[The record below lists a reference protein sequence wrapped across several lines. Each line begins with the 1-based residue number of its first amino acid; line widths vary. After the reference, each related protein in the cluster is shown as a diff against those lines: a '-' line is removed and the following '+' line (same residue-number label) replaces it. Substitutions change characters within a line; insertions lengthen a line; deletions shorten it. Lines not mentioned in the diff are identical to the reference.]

1 MRSGGCLLDPSQQG
15 LLFSA
20 AGGATTQLTSGY
32 AYASLAASGSQLLAT
47 WSECGGVSAR
57 RFDAAGAP
65 LGGALQ
71 LASPPA
77 ITQQTATFDGA
88 DFAVAWKTQRA
99 ATIGVE
105 AGWVSPAGAVA
116 FAAPDPAAMGPIPE
130 DFPSI
135 ASFGGGAALLA
146 TRAGA
151 SVEARI
157 LTKGVGPTPAGISG
171 PPVTFPDGQFGPMRG
186 YRAPIAASGGDA
198 MILSIDDSGS
208 LMGSLVTGQLQVT
221 GRATGMG
228 VDPGL
233 SIASS
238 GAGFLGALSDGGSMA
253 IRRFAADGT
262 PADASWTPLPYRGGT
277 GIAATFDGTSYQLT
291 FGGGDL
297 SCNAPSQVRRLS
309 IPATGALGSL
319 LGAAVIP
326 GPTEVSDASCWG
338 SACVGVSRGG
348 GQDLFL
354 LGPGGP
360 QAWSPPGVGTITQLA
375 VAMGP
380 TGGLLAIG
388 ASSGKVYGQPLDAAG
403 TPQGAL
409 MSLGIGMSA
418 GWSPPI
424 LATVWDGQRFAV
436 AWQTGGT
443 SANIEAN
450 WVLGGAPMFPTGQLL
465 VDETDA
471 VLAPKL
477 APAGNGQAFLT
488 YGWGILAG
496 SRTGT
501 VKRVD
506 PAAILACQDSVPM
519 VLGPE
524 IDIGSL
530 SGNGAYTDAKP
541 TGSGALVVWKEKDAQ
556 GYYTQVRATRVDLA
570 GTPLDVPPVNLGQAP
585 FLGAITVAA
594 SAAGFVVYAFDDTF
608 GGGPKSITARKLDAA
623 GQPAGPWV
631 TVTSYPALLSSR
643 VPAGFDGVDHVLAF
657 GVSSVPHLL
666 RVDPNSLAPVSDK
679 VLLPSGNVKGLACDP
694 PGCFVYYSTG
704 FAAGFKGY
712 LEDED
717 GTSVLVEPAPSGSST
732 SALFVQATGPTV
744 AIAEPPMVYA
754 ASFTPAL
761 ASIQNPVFQ
770 FASPG
775 PSLLLWSA
783 ADDDVS
789 ILTYR
794 TIGGDGYVRADT
806 PGACDH
812 AVPQGGNW
820 GKLIRLASGNTML
833 LFVNKADAKV
843 HVRMIQRSAVCQGPA
858 DCPSGSC
865 VAGVCCAS
873 SCEDGETC
881 TADTC
886 AFDGQTCNHVPVTDG
901 TPCAG
906 GTCFQGACAQSTGT
920 GGVGGAVGTG
930 GVGGAA
936 GSGGVGGTAG
946 NGGVGGVGGNGG
958 VGGVGGTAGNG
969 GVGGVGGTAG
979 NGGVGGV
986 GGTAGNGGVGGVG
999 GTAGSGGVGA
1009 AGSGG
1014 VGGVGG
1020 TAGSGGVGGT
1030 AGNGGVGGTAGSG
1043 GVGTAGSGGVGIA
1056 GSGGVGGATATTSLG
1071 GSGNAGAAGAHA
1083 GGSGASP
1090 ESPPVSCGCRS
1101 GAGESS
1107 GAPGACLLIFAFASA
1122 AVRRRR
1128 PRSSRA

>member
-1 MRSGGCLLDPSQQG
+1 
-15 LLFSA
+15 
-20 AGGATTQLTSGY
+20 
-32 AYASLAASGSQLLAT
+32 
-47 WSECGGVSAR
+47 
-57 RFDAAGAP
+57 
-65 LGGALQ
+65 
-71 LASPPA
+71 
-77 ITQQTATFDGA
+77 
-88 DFAVAWKTQRA
+88 
-99 ATIGVE
+99 
-105 AGWVSPAGAVA
+105 
-116 FAAPDPAAMGPIPE
+116 
-130 DFPSI
+130 
-135 ASFGGGAALLA
+135 
-146 TRAGA
+146 
-151 SVEARI
+151 
-157 LTKGVGPTPAGISG
+157 
-171 PPVTFPDGQFGPMRG
+171 
-186 YRAPIAASGGDA
+186 
-198 MILSIDDSGS
+198 
-208 LMGSLVTGQLQVT
+208 
-221 GRATGMG
+221 
-228 VDPGL
+228 
-233 SIASS
+233 
-238 GAGFLGALSDGGSMA
+238 
-253 IRRFAADGT
+253 
-262 PADASWTPLPYRGGT
+262 
-277 GIAATFDGTSYQLT
+277 
-291 FGGGDL
+291 
-297 SCNAPSQVRRLS
+297 
-309 IPATGALGSL
+309 
-319 LGAAVIP
+319 
-326 GPTEVSDASCWG
+326 
-338 SACVGVSRGG
+338 
-348 GQDLFL
+348 
-354 LGPGGP
+354 
-360 QAWSPPGVGTITQLA
+360 
-375 VAMGP
+375 
-380 TGGLLAIG
+380 
-388 ASSGKVYGQPLDAAG
+388 
-403 TPQGAL
+403 

-770 FASPG
+770 FASCTG
-775 PSLLLWSA
+775 SA
-783 ADDDVS
+783 
-789 ILTYR
+789 
-794 TIGGDGYVRADT
+794 
-806 PGACDH
+806 
-812 AVPQGGNW
+812 
-820 GKLIRLASGNTML
+820 
-833 LFVNKADAKV
+833 
-843 HVRMIQRSAVCQGPA
+843 
-858 DCPSGSC
+858 
-865 VAGVCCAS
+865 
-873 SCEDGETC
+873 
-881 TADTC
+881 
-886 AFDGQTCNHVPVTDG
+886 
-901 TPCAG
+901 
-906 GTCFQGACAQSTGT
+906 
-920 GGVGGAVGTG
+920 
-930 GVGGAA
+930 
-936 GSGGVGGTAG
+936 
-946 NGGVGGVGGNGG
+946 
-958 VGGVGGTAGNG
+958 
-969 GVGGVGGTAG
+969 
-979 NGGVGGV
+979 
-986 GGTAGNGGVGGVG
+986 
-999 GTAGSGGVGA
+999 
-1009 AGSGG
+1009 
-1014 VGGVGG
+1014 
-1020 TAGSGGVGGT
+1020 
-1030 AGNGGVGGTAGSG
+1030 
-1043 GVGTAGSGGVGIA
+1043 
-1056 GSGGVGGATATTSLG
+1056 
-1071 GSGNAGAAGAHA
+1071 
-1083 GGSGASP
+1083 
-1090 ESPPVSCGCRS
+1090 
-1101 GAGESS
+1101 
-1107 GAPGACLLIFAFASA
+1107 
-1122 AVRRRR
+1122 
-1128 PRSSRA
+1128 PRSRANWRSTACIASRMCCSTCRCATRIARA